1 MDRAAWLEA
10 RKSGIGGS
18 EVAAILG
25 ISPWQS
31 PADVWARK
39 RGLIPE
45 QEDNLRFKIGRL
57 FEAPIA
63 QIYADQEGVKLL
75 TVDGLY
81 HHPDPSIPLVGTPDR
96 LIVGKR
102 KGLEITT
109 ADPAV
114 AHTWGEAGT
123 GDVPLYY
130 AAQVATYMAILNYDE
145 FDIAVLFGTSDFR
158 IYRMHRDIELE
169 NIIIE
174 RARNFWNTYIVGDE
188 EPPPDESK
196 AYTNYVAKKYPSN
209 QLPMVQATE
218 EQAALVEALFNVD
231 AGAKDVAKK
240 LDLMKNMVKAQIGES
255 EGLDT
260 PYGKVTWKKTK
271 DSEKVEWEA
280 LAGKLME
287 KKKPAQCAELVKEFT
302 KIVPGVRKLYLSPSK
317 LPVKG
322 GTE

>member
-1 MDRAAWLEA
+1 MNREEWLKA
-10 RKSGIGGS
+10 RMTGIGGS
-18 EVAAILG
+18 EMAAILG
-25 ISPWQS
+25 VSPWSS

-39 RGLIPE
+39 KGLIPE
-45 QEDNLRFKIGRL
+45 LEDNLRFKIGRL

-63 QIYADQEGVKLL
+63 QIYADREGVSLQL
-75 TVDGLY
+75 VNGIY
-81 HHPDPSIPLVGTPDR
+81 RHPEAPLVGTPDR
-96 LIVGKR
+96 LIVGQK
-102 KGLEITT
+102 KGLEIKT

-114 AHTWGEAGT
+114 AHTWGEPETDEIPA
-123 GDVPLYY
+123 YY
-130 AAQVATYMAILNYDE
+130 LSQVAVYMALLDYDKW
-145 FDIAVLFGTSDFR
+145 DVAVLFGTSDFR
-158 IYRMHRDIELE
+158 IYRITRDLELE
-169 NIIIE
+169 EMILQ
-174 RARNFWNTYIVGDE
+174 RARDFWHRYIEGDE

-240 LDLMKNMVKAQIGES
+240 LDLLKNMVKAQIGES
-255 EGLDT
+255 EGLET
-260 PYGKVTWKKTK
+260 PYGKVTWKKAK
-271 DSEKVEWEA
+271 DSEKVEWES
-280 LAGKLME
+280 LAEKLMA

-302 KIVPGVRKLYLSPSK
+302 KTVPGVRKLYLSPSK